1 MSIIVTNKPD
11 ILPLT
16 ASVDDNNVLSQ
27 SEFLDKATS
36 DDGLDVAGEIL
47 YVDIDTISKEIIE
60 NIDSYRSIA
69 DIRYYK
75 SSNAAKYINTFNM
88 EANVKSI
95 KEYIIGEVVDVNKI
109 DHNNND
115 LVYKIFTILVNND
128 SINTYNCIALSNEE
142 AIELLEN
149 KYNISKQYMSVINE
163 MPMKAMII

>member
-11 ILPLT
+11 KLPLT
-16 ASVDDNNVLSQ
+16 ASINDSNVLSQ

-36 DDGLDVAGEIL
+36 DDGLDLTGVIL
-47 YVDIDTISKEIIE
+47 YVDIDTISKEVIE
-60 NIDSYRSIA
+60 NIDFYRSMA

-75 SSNAAKYINTFNM
+75 SSNIAKYMNAFNT
-88 EANVKSI
+88 EANVKDI
-95 KEYIIGEVVDVNKI
+95 KEYIIGEVVDINKI

-128 SINTYNCIALSNEE
+128 SISTYNCIALSNEE
-142 AIELLEN
+142 ALELLEN

-163 MPMKAMII
+163 MSMKAMII

>member
-11 ILPLT
+11 KLPLT
-16 ASVDDNNVLSQ
+16 ASVNDSKVLSQ
-27 SEFLDKATS
+27 TKFLAKATS
-36 DDGLDVAGEIL
+36 DDGLDLAGEVL

-60 NIDSYRSIA
+60 KIDVYRSMA
-69 DIRYYK
+69 DIHYYK
-75 SSNAAKYINTFNM
+75 SSNAAKYIKAFNI
-88 EANVKSI
+88 EANAKDI
-95 KEYIIGEVVDVNKI
+95 KEYIIGEVVDVNKM

-128 SINTYNCIALSNEE
+128 SISTYNCIALSNEE

-163 MPMKAMII
+163 MSMKAMII